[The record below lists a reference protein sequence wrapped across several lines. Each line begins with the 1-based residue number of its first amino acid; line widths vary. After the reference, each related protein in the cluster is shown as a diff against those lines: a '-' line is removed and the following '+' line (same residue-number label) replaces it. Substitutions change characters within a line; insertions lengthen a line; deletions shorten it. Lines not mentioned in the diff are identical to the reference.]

1 MVYENYHYD
10 TNCRLNDPGGDMH
23 AVLLLQRHLSVL
35 LILACSFSMFAYM
48 TAFAA
53 NDSKPTSNVLDGMKF
68 VGETGEEG
76 KKANNPDTISFE
88 GGVFRS
94 SSCEVLGFAPGA
106 YSVEKQGDTYKFSAT
121 LVSSDTGTLEW
132 KGTIT
137 GNKANGKFR
146 WQHTRWFVWKIDRNY
161 WYKGTTPT
169 KQP

>member
-23 AVLLLQRHLSVL
+23 AVILRRLSAL
-35 LILACSFSMFAYM
+35 LILVCTFFMLANL
-48 TAFAA
+48 TAFAVDA
-53 NDSKPTSNVLDGMKF
+53 SKPTSNVLDGMKF

-94 SSCEVLGFAPGA
+94 SSCEVLGFGPAP
-106 YSVEKQGDTYKFSAT
+106 YSVVKQGDTYKFSAT

-132 KGTIT
+132 QGTII
-137 GNKANGKFR
+137 GNTADATFR
-146 WQHTRWFVWKIDRNY
+146 WKHKRWFWTIDRDY
-161 WYKGTTPT
+161 WYKGTGPSS
-169 KQP
+169 QQ